1 MRPDNN
7 EREREREG
15 KREGREGC
23 TEEKKKMEEM
33 REGGVCI
40 DYLSLCN
47 KLPPNLRN

>member
-1 MRPDNN
+1 MK
-7 EREREREG
+7 EREKERG
-15 KREGREGC
+15 KEGRDGGRG
-23 TEEKKKMEEM
+23 KKMEEM

>member
-1 MRPDNN
+1 MK
-7 EREREREG
+7 EREKERG
-15 KREGREGC
+15 KEGRDGGRE
-23 TEEKKKMEEM
+23 KKMEEM